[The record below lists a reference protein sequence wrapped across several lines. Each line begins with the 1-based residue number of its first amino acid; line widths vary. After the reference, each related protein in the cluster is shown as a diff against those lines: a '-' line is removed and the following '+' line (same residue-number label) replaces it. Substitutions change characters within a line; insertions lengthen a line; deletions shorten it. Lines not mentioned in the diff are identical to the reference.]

1 MMFEVYDKN
10 LNKVAYLENAFEK
23 IEDTK
28 INAINYLNFNLPND
42 DPKIEFLKPFHYVK
56 CGKNLYRILP
66 KVVQTEETDILS
78 VECEHVLA
86 TLLNDVIFGNV
97 IIGNLGTYTREV
109 IEFVLSKQKVK
120 NWKLGR
126 CDFSRQFEYCWE
138 NENLASALFSIPK
151 PLAEDYMWTFDTEN
165 YPWTINLIK
174 LDKNKDP
181 DVYIQKKKNLIRLS
195 NSSDPKQLFTRIYPL
210 GYGEGVNQLTIKDI
224 NNGVPYLQSPKY
236 ITDKYGIIETIWIDR
251 RYENVESLRDAAQ
264 AMLKEFQEPL
274 KEYELTYQAIDE
286 REKINLGSKI
296 RIMTDD
302 GYYDDFV
309 VGIKYIYDN
318 ITDTSITIANKT
330 RTIATTIADL
340 ADRQRIEMAYSQGAT
355 QLYAQSLQVNAAP
368 NDGAELNFF
377 IPQEMRVVNKVV
389 AKIKME
395 SFRAYSKATKGGG
408 ASSDTTSGGGGYYG
422 TTEDGG
428 GSYPSTSWEGE
439 KFTTTT
445 PYYLGGESIQS
456 ENDSYNWGTHNHGI
470 PRGATW
476 WDFDSGGNRKY
487 IGQWMPSGAHNHG
500 SHDHDVQ
507 ISGHNHSV
515 TVSSHRHNLDIKPHT
530 HSFSIPDHEH
540 EIVPG
545 IFKFGNPRYFDV
557 KVNGKMKGRFST
569 DSWECDLTDYLL
581 DNKKRISRGSWQ
593 SVEIIPSDLA
603 YISIDLMLQG
613 FVQSRGDYT
622 V

>member
-10 LNKVAYLENAFEK
+10 LKKVANLENAFEK
-23 IEDTK
+23 IEDIK
-28 INAINYLNFNLPND
+28 INSINYLNF
-42 DPKIEFLKPFHYVK
+42 KIPYKDSKIKFLKPFHYVK
-56 CGKNLYRILP
+56 AGKNLYRILP
-66 KVVQTEETDILS
+66 KVLETDEIDVLS
-78 VECEHVLA
+78 IECEHVLA

-109 IEFVLSKQKVK
+109 IEFVLSKQKIK
-120 NWKLGR
+120 HWRLGR

-174 LDKNKDP
+174 LDKSKKPNL
-181 DVYIQKKKNLIRLS
+181 YIQKKKNLLKLVD
-195 NSSDPKQLFTRIYPL
+195 SSDPKQLFTRIYPL

-224 NNGVPYLQSPKY
+224 NNGLPYLQSPKS

-251 RYENVESLRDAAQ
+251 RYENAESLKDAAQ
-264 AMLKEFQEPL
+264 VMLNEFQEPL
-274 KEYELTYQAIDE
+274 KEYELAYQALENEDVS
-286 REKINLGSKI
+286 LGDKI
-296 RIMTDD
+296 RVMTEN
-302 GYYDDFV
+302 GYFDDFV
-309 VGIKYIYDN
+309 VGIKYIYDD
-318 ITDTSITIANKT
+318 IKETTITIANKS
-330 RTIATTIADL
+330 RTIATSIADL

-368 NDGAELNFF
+368 NDGAEINFF
-377 IPQEMRVVNKVV
+377 IPQEMRIVNKVV
-389 AKIKME
+389 AKVKLE

-408 ASSDTTSGGGGYYG
+408 ASSDTTSSGGGYYG

-428 GSYPSTSWEGE
+428 GSYPSTSWEGGTR
-439 KFTTTT
+439 TTTT
-445 PYYLGGESIQS
+445 PYYLGGESIQA
-456 ENDSYNWGTHNHGI
+456 ENDNYNWGTHNHGLPQHMAI
-470 PRGATW
+470 ADAQTGRW
-476 WDFDSGGNRKY
+476 HVFSW
-487 IGQWMPSGAHNHG
+487 SGAHNHG
-500 SHDHDVQ
+500 SHDHK
-507 ISGHNHSV
+507 IEIGNHSHDV
-515 TVSSHRHNLDIKPHT
+515 KISSHTHGITIKDHV

-545 IFKFGNPRYFDV
+545 IFKFGNPKYFDV
-557 KVNGKMKGRFST
+557 KVNGKIKGRFST
-569 DSWECDLTDYLL
+569 DSWECDFTEFLL
-581 DNKKRISRGSWQ
+581 DDKKRISRGSWQ
-593 SVEIIPSDLA
+593 SIEIIPNDLA